1 MDNQPLHTE
10 FAGERL
16 MTEGLG
22 LVLRHAF
29 RKVKL
34 VRLEANIQP
43 GNERSKVL
51 IGGCGF
57 QYQGFSP
64 RYLKVGGL
72 WRDHE
77 RWAIGKDMSVLLIW
91 YSIRQLRADLLLFFS
106 EIIW

>member
-1 MDNQPLHTE
+1 
-10 FAGERL
+10 
-16 MTEGLG
+16 MTEGLR

>member
-1 MDNQPLHTE
+1 MHTE

-16 MTEGLG
+16 MTEGLR

-57 QYQGFSP
+57 QYQGS
-64 RYLKVGGL
+64 RLDTLKSAACG
-72 WRDHE
+72 
-77 RWAIGKDMSVLLIW
+77 AIMNDG
-91 YSIRQLRADLLLFFS
+91 RS
-106 EIIW
+106 EKICPCCSFGIPLGS